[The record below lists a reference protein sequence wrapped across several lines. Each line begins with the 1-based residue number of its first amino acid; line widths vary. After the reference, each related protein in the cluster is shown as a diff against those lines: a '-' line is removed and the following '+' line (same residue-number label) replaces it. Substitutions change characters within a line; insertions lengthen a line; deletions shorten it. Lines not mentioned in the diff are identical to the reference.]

1 MTASIGRRELG
12 DLARTHRL
20 VPITRT
26 LFADAETPVGVY
38 RKLAADRPGTFLL
51 ESAEPG
57 RSFSRWSFVGVGALA
72 TLSTHAGRAQW
83 TGPVLPGVPMDG
95 DPFEVL
101 GAAWRA
107 LRGPRLPGLPPLTGG
122 FVGYLGYDVVRR
134 IETLPEKAEDDL
146 GLPELTMLLV
156 TDLAAVDHH
165 ECSVTLIA
173 NAVVHPRMR
182 SEELDLAYRD
192 ALDRLD
198 RMQAA
203 LATPTP
209 PTVGEIGSPPAKDAT
224 SRTPPGEFQPAV
236 EQALEAVRA
245 GEVFQIQVGQRFE
258 VDTAADALDVYR
270 VLRTLNPSPYMYA
283 LRLPGLD
290 VVGCSPEA
298 LVTVTDRTAVLH
310 PIAGTRK
317 RGETAERDAAM
328 AAELVHDPKER
339 AEHVMLVD
347 LARNDLGRV
356 SAPGSVEVVAF
367 GALERYSH
375 VWHIV
380 STVQG
385 TVADGC
391 DAFDVL
397 RASFPA
403 GTLTGAPKVRAM
415 ELIEELEPV
424 RRGIY
429 GGAVGYLDAA
439 GDLDMA
445 IAIRTA
451 VMMAGHAYVQ
461 ASAGIVADSVPA
473 LEERET
479 WNKARAVLQ
488 AIATAETLR
497 TVGAD
502 VPPAR
507 RREP

>member
-1 MTASIGRRELG
+1 MNHSIGRRELS

-20 VPITRT
+20 VPLTRT

-57 RSFSRWSFVGVGALA
+57 RSFSRWSFVGVNAVA
-72 TLSTHAGRAQW
+72 TLSTRAGEAVWSGR
-83 TGPVLPGVPMDG
+83 VPDGIPADG
-95 DPFEVL
+95 DPLEVL

-122 FVGYLGYDVVRR
+122 FVGYLAYDVVRR
-134 IETLPEKAEDDL
+134 IEALPTKAADDL
-146 GLPELTMLLV
+146 GLSELTMLLV

-173 NAVVHPRMR
+173 NAVVHASMTA
-182 SEELDLAYRD
+182 SELDAAYDD
-192 ALDRLD
+192 AAARLD

-203 LATPTP
+203 LATPAP
-209 PTVGEIGSPPAKDAT
+209 PTVAEIGQPAPKEAI
-224 SRTPPGEFQPAV
+224 SRTPAGEYQPAV

-258 VDTAADALDVYR
+258 VDTDADALDVYR
-270 VLRTLNPSPYMYA
+270 VLRTLNPSPYMYVV
-283 LRLPGLD
+283 RLPGLD
-290 VVGCSPEA
+290 IVGSSPEA
-298 LVTVTDRTAVLH
+298 LVTVADGTAVLH
-310 PIAGTRK
+310 PIAGTRR
-317 RGETAERDAAM
+317 RGETAERDAAL
-328 AAELVHDPKER
+328 AAELVRDPKER

-385 TVADGC
+385 RVADGC

-424 RRGIY
+424 RRGVY

-451 VMMAGHAYVQ
+451 VMTGGRAYVQ
-461 ASAGIVADSVPA
+461 ASAGVVADSIPA
-473 LEERET
+473 LEEQET
-479 WNKARAVLQ
+479 RNKARAVLQ
-488 AIATAETLR
+488 AIATAEMLR
-497 TVGAD
+497 A
-502 VPPAR
+502 VP
-507 RREP
+507 EPTTGR